1 MRENKACASE
11 LNIKFTLMFYRERSQ
26 GSPKATCLRR
36 FGEQEFSGPK

>member
-26 GSPKATCLRR
+26 GSPKATCLRK
-36 FGEQEFSGPK
+36 FEEQEFSKPK

>member
-1 MRENKACASE
+1 MCENKACASE

-36 FGEQEFSGPK
+36 FWKQEFSKPK